1 METQYFAATNET
13 IQHYTDQALSAGF
26 CSRLFGVKAPQQT
39 LYAHPVGREGESVTD
54 QTDRIKQMAQE
65 AGIQP
70 PWVYDG
76 RSQDTPWMADTADLA
91 KFAALVAEDCA
102 RVVADETNA
111 AMDQWGLGMDAYHAS
126 ERAEQAIR
134 ARYAIAKP
142 PEAG

>member
-1 METQYFAATNET
+1 M
-13 IQHYTDQALSAGF
+13 
-26 CSRLFGVKAPQQT
+26 
-39 LYAHPVGREGESVTD
+39 TD

-65 AGIQP
+65 AGFDTELGEITAP
-70 PWVYDG
+70 HATIDG
-76 RSQDTPWMADTADLA
+76 DPMDVTEQITRLI
-91 KFAALVAEDCA
+91 ALVAEDCA